1 MKKRIRVVG
10 RRRWATLTRYLESVM
25 ETSKSERT
33 RMTAALRLCDVLLAR
48 EQREQAELRAAERSA
63 SKEPGA
69 VTQAESGATTQAE
82 ETDDDAVT
90 AARAFIAKLGSRAA
104 NGEATHE

>member
-1 MKKRIRVVG
+1 MKPRKRVVG
-10 RRRWATLTRYLESVM
+10 RRRWARLTQFLENVM

-63 SKEPGA
+63 SKEPDVQPA
-69 VTQAESGATTQAE
+69 APAAETEPEESAT
-82 ETDDDAVT
+82 D
-90 AARAFIAKLGSRAA
+90 AARKFLKSIEGSHG
-104 NGEATHE
+104 NE